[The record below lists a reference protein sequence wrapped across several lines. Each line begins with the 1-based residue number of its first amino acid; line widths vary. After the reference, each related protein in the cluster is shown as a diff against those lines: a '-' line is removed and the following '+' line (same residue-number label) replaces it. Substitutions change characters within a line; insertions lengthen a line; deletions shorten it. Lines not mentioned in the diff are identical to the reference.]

1 MTFLMEVNVMEFP
14 NKIISGYL
22 SSKRDKDGKYEKA
35 KIQRIKIQNQELIQ
49 LSLFTN
55 KQVFHSNYNDSEIN
69 VKIEELLTN
78 DFYIC
83 ELKTNEYIYGY
94 KMTSKGKLL
103 TNKRKNNEISIVET
117 HNKKKNYLIEEG
129 MIVTPL
135 VDLGVMLPD
144 GRVVKAHNDKFKQI
158 NRFLE
163 IVNDSIGNLEKINI
177 IDFGCGKS
185 YLTFILY
192 YYLTE
197 VKKMDC
203 TITGLDLKDDVV
215 NNCNKI
221 AQKYGYSKL
230 KFLNGDIS
238 KFKDDNSVD
247 MIVTL
252 HACDTATDYSLY
264 YAINMNCKYIFS
276 VPCCQ
281 HEVNQSI
288 DKDSCRVINKFGILK
303 ERYSAIVTDAIR
315 ANLLQYCGYKT
326 QVMEFIDIDNSP
338 KNLLIRAIYQ
348 GGTPN
353 EKIKEEVELLMK
365 QLGIKQTLYEL
376 LFKEA

>member
-1 MTFLMEVNVMEFP
+1 MEFP
-14 NKIISGYL
+14 SKIISGFL
-22 SSKRDKDGKYEKA
+22 SSKKDKNGKYEKV
-35 KIQRIKIQNQELIQ
+35 KLQRIKIQNQELIQ
-49 LSLFTN
+49 LSLYTS
-55 KQVFHSNYNDSEIN
+55 KQVFHSNYSDLEIN
-69 VKIEELLTN
+69 NKLEELLNN
-78 DFYIC
+78 DFNIC
-83 ELKTNEYIYGY
+83 ELKTIEYIYSY
-94 KMTSKGKLL
+94 KITSKGKLL
-103 TNKRKNNEISIVET
+103 SNRRKNTEVTMVET

-129 MIVTPL
+129 MIVPPL

-163 IVNDSIGNLEKINI
+163 IVNDSIGNLSEINI

-197 VKKMDC
+197 VKNIDC

-215 NNCNKI
+215 DNCNKI
-221 AQKYGYSKL
+221 AVKYGYSKL

-238 KFKDDNSVD
+238 KFKDDNSID

-264 YAINMNCKYIFS
+264 HAINMKCKYIFS

-288 DKDSCRVINKFGILK
+288 NKDSCRVINKFGILK

-315 ANLLQYCGYKT
+315 ANILQYCGYKT

-338 KNLLIRAIYQ
+338 KNLLIRAVYQ
-348 GGTPN
+348 GGVPN
-353 EKIKEEVELLMK
+353 ESIKEDVDKLIND
-365 QLGIKQTLYEL
+365 LGITQTLYNL
-376 LFKEA
+376 VFSNN